1 MHNNVDVRI
10 GSKDKNRPNV
20 RMCLKVCTLSD
31 IATGNG
37 ITLQQDTIEGKAG
50 QSISSK
56 AYGWPQNPKPTSCIR
71 TWQRAL
77 RLTFMT
83 GQCLTIR
90 PELHM
95 GDWTS
100 TSCSYHNWWYTSEVI
115 AMGTIGR

>member
-20 RMCLKVCTLSD
+20 WMCLKVCTLSD

-37 ITLQQDTIEGKAG
+37 ITLQQDTIEGKAE

-56 AYGWPQNPKPTSCIR
+56 AYGWPRNPKPTSCIR

-77 RLTFMT
+77 QLTFMT
-83 GQCLTIR
+83 GQCHVL
-90 PELHM
+90 L
-95 GDWTS
+95 
-100 TSCSYHNWWYTSEVI
+100 YAHNYIWE
-115 AMGTIGR
+115 IGHQHHVCIITGGILVR